1 MSGRR
6 TTGWTLAL
14 LPALLLT
21 TVLLLASQ
29 WLFLSAAL
37 HEDLGSG
44 QSAET
49 YSLANFVT
57 VVTDDYTLR
66 SLGLSVWLSLLAT
79 VLTLLAAFP
88 AGYILARM
96 RGAWAT
102 VLLSAVV
109 VSSFVTI
116 VVKVLGLL
124 LIFSANGPVNQA
136 LLHLGLIDAAIP
148 FLGTRWGV
156 VLGLVYYTFSYAV
169 LLSYSMVAT
178 VPRALEEV
186 AAIHGASAF
195 GVLWQV
201 LLPLCAPGLMAAALI
216 LFNVDMGGFSS
227 TALIGAGRVITI
239 PVLVQRTVMLE
250 NGYGMGAALSALLLA
265 AVLLLNL
272 AAGAVISR
280 SRLAVTA

>member
-1 MSGRR
+1 M
-6 TTGWTLAL
+6 TTRNTWTLAL
-14 LPALLLT
+14 LPALVLT
-21 TVLLLASQ
+21 TILLLASQ
-29 WLFLSAAL
+29 ALFLGAAL
-37 HEDLGSG
+37 HEDLGGG
-44 QSAET
+44 QSAEAF
-49 YSLANFVT
+49 SLSNFAT
-57 VVTDDYTLR
+57 AVTDDYTIR
-66 SLGLSVWLSLLAT
+66 SLGLSIWLSALAT
-79 VLTLLAAFP
+79 LITLLIAFP
-88 AGYILARM
+88 TGYLLARM
-96 RGAWAT
+96 RGALSTA
-102 VLLSAVV
+102 LLSAVV

-124 LIFSANGPVNQA
+124 LIFSANGPFNQA
-136 LLHLGLIDAAIP
+136 LLYLGLIDAPLP

-186 AAIHGASAF
+186 AAIHGANAF

-201 LLPLCAPGLMAAALI
+201 LLPLCAPGLLATALI

-227 TALIGAGRVITI
+227 TALIGAGRVITL

-265 AVLLLNL
+265 VVLLLNL
-272 AAGAVISR
+272 AAGALMAKSKR
-280 SRLAVTA
+280 AVTL

>member
-1 MSGRR
+1 MTARS
-6 TTGWTLAL
+6 TTPWTLAL
-14 LPALLLT
+14 LPALVLT
-21 TVLLLASQ
+21 TVLLLGSQ
-29 WLFLSAAL
+29 LLFLGSAL

-44 QSAET
+44 QSAEA
-49 YSLANFVT
+49 YSIANFIT
-57 VVTDDYTLR
+57 VATDDYTLR

-79 VLTLLAAFP
+79 ALTLLIAFP
-88 AGYILARM
+88 TGYVLARM
-96 RGAWAT
+96 QGVWAT

-124 LIFSANGPVNQA
+124 LIFSTNGPFNQV
-136 LLHLGLIDAAIP
+136 LLHLGLVDRPLP

-186 AAIHGASAF
+186 ATIHGASVF

-250 NGYGMGAALSALLLA
+250 NGDRKSTRLNSSHPLKSRMPSSA
-265 AVLLLNL
+265 
-272 AAGAVISR
+272 
-280 SRLAVTA
+280 

>member
-1 MSGRR
+1 MARR
-6 TTGWTLAL
+6 SASWTLAL
-14 LPALLLT
+14 LPGLLLT
-21 TVLLLASQ
+21 TALLLASQ
-29 WLFLSAAL
+29 VLFLSAAL

-44 QSAET
+44 QSADT

-79 VLTLLAAFP
+79 VLTLLVAFP

-96 RGAWAT
+96 RGAWAN

-124 LIFSANGPVNQA
+124 LIFSANGPVNRA
-136 LLHLGLIDAAIP
+136 LLDLGLIDSAVP

-201 LLPLCAPGLMAAALI
+201 LLPLCAPGLMAAALV

-265 AVLLLNL
+265 VVLLLNL
-272 AAGAVISR
+272 AAGAVMTR
-280 SRLAVTA
+280 SRLAVAA